1 MTPPDP
7 NHTFATRFRL
17 PKRMWDAYGRVL
29 GDRDRSADLLDHV
42 RTTIKEHGG
51 EQDLADLD
59 AAEEE
64 LAERRSRKGGR
75 PPKKTSAP
83 PTPEES

>member
-17 PKRMWDAYGRVL
+17 PKVMWDTYGRVL

-42 RTTIKEHGG
+42 RATIKECGDA
-51 EQDLADLD
+51 QDLANLA
-59 AAEEE
+59 AAEQE

-75 PPKKTSAP
+75 PPKTK
-83 PTPEES
+83 ES

>member
-17 PKRMWDAYGRVL
+17 PKVMWDAYGRVL
-29 GDRDRSADLLDHV
+29 GGRDRSADLLDHV
-42 RTTIKEHGG
+42 RATIKERGG
-51 EQDLADLD
+51 EGDLADLE
-59 AAEEE
+59 AGEQE

-75 PPKKTSAP
+75 PKKTPAP
-83 PTPEES
+83 ATEED